1 MALAKACQRIGKTRA
16 EFYALDD
23 DEQEFWLAV
32 EVLRQQQI
40 DVLMK
45 LIREH
50 PGFDSGAAIAI
61 MTLAR
66 L

>member
-1 MALAKACQRIGKTRA
+1 MARACQRIGKTRA
-16 EFYALDD
+16 EFYDLDD

-32 EVLRQQQI
+32 EDLRQQHI
-40 DVLMK
+40 DVLLN

-50 PGFDSGAAIAI
+50 PGFDSSAAIAI

>member
-1 MALAKACQRIGKTRA
+1 MLARACQRIGKSRT
-16 EFYALDD
+16 EFFALDD

-32 EVLRQQQI
+32 ETLRQQQI
-40 DVLMK
+40 DVLFSSVK
-45 LIREH
+45 EH
-50 PGFDSGAAIAI
+50 PGFDLSAAIAI